1 MATGSKNTA
10 DARALDLS
18 ELQNLS
24 LSPNWGKTSNTN
36 ERFSRE
42 NNDSVDSHVRP
53 TRSFGDNKFSS
64 HTNERGNRKFE
75 SPKRSFDSAKRT
87 DGNTGERSRMPF
99 RGKFDR
105 SQNANSPMKPFFR
118 PILQANFYAEDATFD
133 LVAQT
138 IRSSAKTYELF
149 NVAKL
154 FLEKAERFVVVVKKI
169 DNIEDKMLFMCVH
182 DGSLFLTENEAVN
195 HVLKTGLDKYFD
207 VSEEDIEPPSGTF
220 SCVHRCGITGKL
232 ICAPNYHRYNEILN
246 RHFENEIERMPYGKF
261 KERVETV
268 NDKELIDQWKAEM
281 SKQKVYTLKDQV
293 EGSEAVVLRDF
304 TAMKK
309 YFVEN
314 LKNDAIKSSDSFRI
328 LGAKFEGMP
337 RGIIRKSLFAV
348 WGKEKTFPLNLAN
361 NLRGKLKK
369 ANLFMYKIGAKGIS
383 YVCGV
388 KRKFRNAGDVFDE
401 KLQTIVDCIDSNQ
414 GVKLADL
421 YIKLFDKTSKDQT
434 DSAESTDVYGDFVKN
449 LGWLISEGFVA
460 EHEDGKLFTT
470 RIIEESNSSTAEKV
484 TETIEN
490 VTTSDDL
497 IDAVTADSEINSQ

>member
-1 MATGSKNTA
+1 
-10 DARALDLS
+10 
-18 ELQNLS
+18 
-24 LSPNWGKTSNTN
+24 
-36 ERFSRE
+36 
-42 NNDSVDSHVRP
+42 
-53 TRSFGDNKFSS
+53 
-64 HTNERGNRKFE
+64 
-75 SPKRSFDSAKRT
+75 
-87 DGNTGERSRMPF
+87 
-99 RGKFDR
+99 
-105 SQNANSPMKPFFR
+105 
-118 PILQANFYAEDATFD
+118 
-133 LVAQT
+133 
-138 IRSSAKTYELF
+138 
-149 NVAKL
+149 
-154 FLEKAERFVVVVKKI
+154 
-169 DNIEDKMLFMCVH
+169 
-182 DGSLFLTENEAVN
+182 
-195 HVLKTGLDKYFD
+195 
-207 VSEEDIEPPSGTF
+207 
-220 SCVHRCGITGKL
+220 
-232 ICAPNYHRYNEILN
+232 
-246 RHFENEIERMPYGKF
+246 
-261 KERVETV
+261 
-268 NDKELIDQWKAEM
+268 
-281 SKQKVYTLKDQV
+281 
-293 EGSEAVVLRDF
+293 
-304 TAMKK
+304 
-309 YFVEN
+309 
-314 LKNDAIKSSDSFRI
+314 
-328 LGAKFEGMP
+328 MP